1 MTELMSFSIKDLY
14 RQLDF
19 DTLEDLDNCAK
30 AQAEVEIEACIEDCK
45 NGRNKRSFIGKRG
58 LETC

>member
-1 MTELMSFSIKDLY
+1 MTELMQFSAKDLY
-14 RQLDF
+14 SQLDL

-45 NGRNKRSFIGKRG
+45 NG
-58 LETC
+58 